1 VTAAAILAVEP
12 QTRAWARMRAG
23 RTVSVLTFVIAILI
37 IWYAAAIWA
46 NGPQTQMA
54 LANADAHP
62 NALGYVLAT
71 WGRDRPIVPA
81 PHQVVVDFVKST
93 LFVAPNTNRS
103 LIFHAW
109 VTLSSTLVGFIIG
122 TLLGILLAAAIVHVR
137 SLDKSLMPWIISSQ
151 TVPILAIAPMVI
163 VVLGSIGL
171 TGLFPKAVISTY
183 LSFFPVT
190 VGMVKGLRSPAP
202 IHLDLMRTYSASRW
216 QVFWKLR
223 FPASVPFLFISMR
236 IAIAASLVGAIVGE
250 LPTGAQAGI
259 GARLLGGSYYGQTLI
274 IWSALFAAAIMAA
287 LLIGAV
293 GLADRIVRVRM
304 GARP

>member
-1 VTAAAILAVEP
+1 MTAAAILAVEP
-12 QTRAWARMRAG
+12 RTGAWERMARG
-23 RTVSVLTFVIAILI
+23 RMGPILTFVVAILVV
-37 IWYAAAIWA
+37 WYLAAIWA

-54 LANADAHP
+54 LANANAHP
-62 NALGYVLAT
+62 SPLGYVLAT
-71 WGRDRPIVPA
+71 WSRDRPIVPA

-93 LFVAPNTNRS
+93 LFAAPNTNRS
-103 LIFHAW
+103 LIYHAW

-202 IHLDLMRTYSASRW
+202 IHIDLMRTYSASRW

-236 IAIAASLVGAIVGE
+236 IAVAASLVGAIVGE

-287 LLIGAV
+287 LLVGAV
-293 GLADRIVRVRM
+293 GMVDRLVRARM
-304 GARP
+304 GGRL